1 MYTRVLDEFLN
12 KNIVYN
18 LLDVGSN
25 VLSDFSTFVFFFFFY
40 ECAKII
46 CVTEFGLFLLFIFK
60 WRRER

>member
-1 MYTRVLDEFLN
+1 VNVFFDL
-12 KNIVYN
+12 YN
-18 LLDVGSN
+18 
-25 VLSDFSTFVFFFFFY
+25 FEFFFFFY